1 MTKSPAPDYTLGQ
14 STVNTPD
21 RQHARGGKAAK
32 SVEQPQQPNST
43 EPTPGGPPPGFTKA
57 LRRDLRAARQ
67 SLSESLDT
75 LGVDWRNLLRRLRRA
90 HVDYV
95 VLPIGGP
102 LPERAA
108 PPRGFIERRLPLPP
122 DPFSL
127 QHLNNRL
134 RMVAE
139 ADNVH
144 GVVFVFRGFSAGLAT
159 LQNFRTAVARLRAAG
174 KDAIVY
180 TPYLDLPHYYAAT
193 AAARIIAPP
202 GAQFDVLGLYT
213 EVTFLKDA
221 LARVGVQA
229 DVVQISPYKTA
240 FDRFSQADITPEYR
254 AQLEW
259 LLDDQYDML
268 TADMAAGRSLNQIE
282 LRQWIDRAPLSVEE
296 ARDAGLIDWV
306 AYDDQLATLIG
317 QARADDQTALAS
329 PPVATAE
336 TNAPP
341 AAKASVA
348 PPRAKLKSWG
358 RAWDMLREKPRRHTR
373 RYVGVLSLEG
383 LISMGPSWR
392 PPIDLP
398 IPFVGGESAGEQ
410 TLVTMLRRLETLD
423 DLAALVLHVDSG
435 GGSALASA
443 LIGRQL
449 ELLAAKRPVV
459 VYMGNV
465 AASGGY
471 YVAAPAT
478 YIMSQ
483 TGTTTGS
490 IGVITAKVSAA
501 GLYDQLA
508 VKRVSLARGEHAG
521 LYRDTDPMTA
531 EERAIFLR
539 TIHET
544 YDEFIAIVARGRK
557 LSPEAVDAV
566 GGGRVWTGRQARER
580 GLVDGHGDFLDAIK
594 KAAELAALPVDD
606 VYAISVVNFTPRT
619 SQYTVYPN
627 GSARLAEEAA
637 RLLSGETLRALAG
650 RPLLLIPYELRFG

>member
-1 MTKSPAPDYTLGQ
+1 
-14 STVNTPD
+14 
-21 RQHARGGKAAK
+21 
-32 SVEQPQQPNST
+32 VEQPQQPNI
-43 EPTPGGPPPGFTKA
+43 ENPTPGGGPPGFSKA
-57 LRRDLRAARQ
+57 LRRDLRAAHQ
-67 SLSESLDT
+67 ALTDSLDT

-90 HVDYV
+90 HLDYV
-95 VLPIGGP
+95 VLSIGGP

-127 QHLNNRL
+127 QQLNNRL

-139 ADNVH
+139 ADNVR
-144 GVVFVFRGFSAGLAT
+144 GVVFVFRGFTAGLAT
-159 LQNFRTAVARLRAAG
+159 LQNFRAAVARLRATG

-229 DVVQISPYKTA
+229 DVIQISPYKTA
-240 FDRFSQADITPEYR
+240 YDRFSQADMTPEYR
-254 AQLEW
+254 DQLEW
-259 LLDDQYDML
+259 LLDDRYDML
-268 TADMAAGRSLNQIE
+268 TADMAAGRRMTPAT

-306 AYDDQLATLIG
+306 AYDDQLSELLG
-317 QARADDQTALAS
+317 QEAPNDRADSTPS
-329 PPVATAE
+329 PVSP
-336 TNAPP
+336 APP
-341 AAKASVA
+341 PLVSPAPEA
-348 PPRAKLKSWG
+348 PPRRAVLKSWG
-358 RAWDMLREKPRRHTR
+358 RAWDLLNERPRRHTR

-383 LISMGPSWR
+383 LISMGSSRR

-398 IPFVGGESAGEQ
+398 IPFIGGETAGEQ
-410 TLVTMLRRLETLD
+410 TLVATLRRLESLD

-443 LIGRQL
+443 LIGRQI
-449 ELLAAKRPVV
+449 ELLAAHRPVV

-471 YVAAPAT
+471 YVAAPAA

-501 GLYDQLA
+501 GLYDRLS
-508 VKRVSLARGEHAG
+508 VNRVSLTRGEHAG
-521 LYRDTDPMTA
+521 LYRDTEPITA
-531 EERAIFLR
+531 EERAIFQR
-539 TIHET
+539 TIGDT
-544 YDEFIAIVARGRK
+544 YDEFVAIVARGRK

-566 GGGRVWTGRQARER
+566 GGGRVWTGRQALER

-594 KAAELAALPVDD
+594 KAAELAALPTDD
-606 VYAISVVNFTPRT
+606 VYAISVFNFTPRT

-637 RLLSGETLRALAG
+637 RLLSGEHLRALAG
-650 RPLLLIPYELRFG
+650 QPLLLLPYEAHLR

>member
-1 MTKSPAPDYTLGQ
+1 
-14 STVNTPD
+14 V
-21 RQHARGGKAAK
+21 AK

-43 EPTPGGPPPGFTKA
+43 EPTPGRPPPGFTKA

-67 SLSESLDT
+67 SLTDSLDT
-75 LGVDWRNLLRRLRRA
+75 LGVDWRNLLRRLRRRY
-90 HVDYV
+90 VDYV
-95 VLPIGGP
+95 VLTVGGP

-139 ADNVH
+139 ADNVR
-144 GVVFVFRGFSAGLAT
+144 GVVFVFRGFTAGLAT
-159 LQNFRTAVARLRAAG
+159 LQNFRAAVARLRAAG
-174 KDAIVY
+174 KDAVVY

-240 FDRFSQADITPEYR
+240 FDRLSQADITPEYR

-268 TADMAAGRSLNQIE
+268 TADMAAGRGLSQAT
-282 LRQWIDRAPLSVEE
+282 LREWIDRAPLPVET

-306 AYDDQLATLIG
+306 AYDDQLAELLAHT
-317 QARADDQTALAS
+317 QAEAQVAAGPLPG
-329 PPVATAE
+329 PPAPQPSS
-336 TNAPP
+336 PP
-341 AAKASVA
+341 AAPP
-348 PPRAKLKSWG
+348 PPRATLKSWG
-358 RAWDMLREKPRRHTR
+358 RAWNLLNERPRRHTR

-383 LISMGPSWR
+383 LISMGPSRR

-398 IPFVGGESAGEQ
+398 IPFIGGETAGEQ
-410 TLVTMLRRLETLD
+410 TLVAMLRRLETLD

-435 GGSALASA
+435 GGSALASS

-449 ELLAAKRPVV
+449 DLLAARRPVV

-490 IGVITAKVSAA
+490 IGVITAKVSTA
-501 GLYDQLA
+501 GLYDRLS
-508 VKRVSLARGEHAG
+508 VNRVTLARGEHAG
-521 LYRDTDPMTA
+521 LYRDTEPMTV
-531 EERAIFLR
+531 EERAIFQR

-544 YDEFIAIVARGRK
+544 YEEFVAIVARGRK
-557 LSPEAVDAV
+557 LSSDAVDAV

-606 VYAISVVNFTPRT
+606 VHAISVFNFTPRT
-619 SQYTVYPN
+619 SQYAVYPN

-650 RPLLLIPYELRFG
+650 RPLLLIPYELRLR

>member
-1 MTKSPAPDYTLGQ
+1 M
-14 STVNTPD
+14 
-21 RQHARGGKAAK
+21 K
-32 SVEQPQQPNST
+32 SVEQSQQPNST
-43 EPTPGGPPPGFTKA
+43 KPTLGRPPSFSKA
-57 LRRDLRAARQ
+57 LRRDLRIARQ
-67 SLSESLDT
+67 SLSDSLDT
-75 LGVDWRNLLRRLRRA
+75 LGIDWRNLLRRLRRA

-95 VLPIGGP
+95 VLSVGGP

-127 QHLNNRL
+127 QQLNNRL

-144 GVVFVFRGFSAGLAT
+144 GVVFVFRGFTAGLAT
-159 LQNFRTAVARLRAAG
+159 LQNFRAAVTRLRAAG

-180 TPYLDLPHYYAAT
+180 TPYLDLGHYYAAT
-193 AAARIIAPP
+193 AAARIVAPP

-213 EVTFLKDA
+213 EVTFLRDA

-240 FDRFSQADITPEYR
+240 FDRLSQADITPEYR

-268 TADMAAGRSLNQIE
+268 TADMAAGRGLSQAV
-282 LRQWIDRAPLSVEE
+282 LRQWIDRAPLSVEQ

-306 AYDDQLATLIG
+306 AYDDQLTTLLSLPPADAHTAPDSTLPATV
-317 QARADDQTALAS
+317 DLA
-329 PPVATAE
+329 P
-336 TNAPP
+336 TNAADTP
-341 AAKASVA
+341 AA
-348 PPRAKLKSWG
+348 PPRTTLKSWG
-358 RAWDMLREKPRRHTR
+358 KSWNLLYEKPRRYTR

-383 LISMGPSWR
+383 LISMGASRR

-398 IPFVGGESAGEQ
+398 IPFVGGETAGEQ
-410 TLVTMLRRLETLD
+410 TLVATLRRLETLD

-449 ELLAAKRPVV
+449 ELLAARRPVV

-478 YIMSQ
+478 YVMSQ

-501 GLYDQLA
+501 GLYDHLSIN
-508 VKRVSLARGEHAG
+508 RVSLARGEHAG
-521 LYRDTDPMTA
+521 LYRDTEPMTA
-531 EERAIFLR
+531 EERDIFQR
-539 TIHET
+539 TIRET
-544 YDEFIAIVARGRK
+544 YDEFVAVVARGRK
-557 LSPEAVDAV
+557 LSPEAVEAV

-580 GLVDGHGDFLDAIK
+580 GLVDSHGDFLDAIK

-606 VYAISVVNFTPRT
+606 VHAISVFNFTPRT

-637 RLLSGETLRALAG
+637 RLLSGEALRALAG
-650 RPLLLIPYELRFG
+650 RPLLLIPYELRLG